1 MIETTLKKIEN
12 QINET
17 IDYYKYL
24 EVKDINVYIEENKI
38 CFEVGIWKH
47 QETEEELQTA
57 YVMDE
62 KVKPYDALAMNTAV
76 LLDEMNDIMKNNNST
91 N

>member
-1 MIETTLKKIEN
+1 MIKSTLKKIKN
-12 QINET
+12 QINQT
-17 IDYYKYL
+17 IDSYKYL
-24 EVKDINVYIEENKI
+24 EVKDINIYIEENKI

-62 KVKPYDALAMNTAV
+62 KVKPSDALAMNTTL
-76 LLDEMNDIMKNNNST
+76 LLDEMDDIMKKQFV
-91 N
+91 